1 MDLEELWRTPAVT
14 AAIEDLL
21 ATVSEAYAVA
31 QARSGVA
38 ALAADT
44 PARATL
50 ARLVT
55 AERAVGLLCAESLV
69 AHEGLVTAI
78 ADEVE
83 VEQQSLG
90 RRSTRA
96 RILEDARVLAG
107 DEIVA
112 ATGLGVHEV
121 QRRARVVTAPPA
133 VRERLLTAMRTGT
146 ATLQRATAVVDE
158 VRSSGLPDEAAE
170 RVVDGVLRP
179 KARRHACDRS
189 ADAVVGH
196 ALFRRRLRSA
206 VAREVDA
213 LPDAEEARAARLA
226 DRGVR
231 ASLDERGV
239 GHLGISGPAD
249 QVVAAHERIDTLAR
263 RAKRAG
269 DERTLDQ
276 LRADV
281 ALHLLTRGWDESPL
295 LTGEPVAATVN
306 VHVGLLTLLG
316 LRDEPAEIPGVGVL
330 PASVARDIALRP
342 GAVWHRLVHD
352 PVTGIVVDRTASGY
366 RIPAGMRDDV
376 LARDVTCRAPGCEQ
390 AATRC
395 ELDHVIPYGTQG
407 GSTCADNLVP
417 LCKAH
422 HQRKT
427 RRRWSHAVGD
437 DAEVTFVSR
446 LGQTITTSPWLHHDP
461 PGPSAS

>member
-146 ATLQRATAVVDE
+146 ATLQRATA
-158 VRSSGLPDEAAE
+158 GE
-170 RVVDGVLRP
+170 R
-179 KARRHACDRS
+179 
-189 ADAVVGH
+189 
-196 ALFRRRLRSA
+196 
-206 VAREVDA
+206 
-213 LPDAEEARAARLA
+213 
-226 DRGVR
+226 
-231 ASLDERGV
+231 
-239 GHLGISGPAD
+239 
-249 QVVAAHERIDTLAR
+249 
-263 RAKRAG
+263 
-269 DERTLDQ
+269 
-276 LRADV
+276 
-281 ALHLLTRGWDESPL
+281 
-295 LTGEPVAATVN
+295 
-306 VHVGLLTLLG
+306 
-316 LRDEPAEIPGVGVL
+316 
-330 PASVARDIALRP
+330 
-342 GAVWHRLVHD
+342 
-352 PVTGIVVDRTASGY
+352 
-366 RIPAGMRDDV
+366 
-376 LARDVTCRAPGCEQ
+376 
-390 AATRC
+390 
-395 ELDHVIPYGTQG
+395 
-407 GSTCADNLVP
+407 
-417 LCKAH
+417 
-422 HQRKT
+422 
-427 RRRWSHAVGD
+427 
-437 DAEVTFVSR
+437 
-446 LGQTITTSPWLHHDP
+446 
-461 PGPSAS
+461 

>member
-121 QRRARVVTAPPA
+121 QRRARVVTAPPPSPA
-133 VRERLLTAMRTGT
+133 A
-146 ATLQRATAVVDE
+146 AS
-158 VRSSGLPDEAAE
+158 RSPCASPSAA
-170 RVVDGVLRP
+170 
-179 KARRHACDRS
+179 
-189 ADAVVGH
+189 
-196 ALFRRRLRSA
+196 
-206 VAREVDA
+206 
-213 LPDAEEARAARLA
+213 ARA
-226 DRGVR
+226 
-231 ASLDERGV
+231 
-239 GHLGISGPAD
+239 
-249 QVVAAHERIDTLAR
+249 
-263 RAKRAG
+263 
-269 DERTLDQ
+269 
-276 LRADV
+276 
-281 ALHLLTRGWDESPL
+281 
-295 LTGEPVAATVN
+295 
-306 VHVGLLTLLG
+306 
-316 LRDEPAEIPGVGVL
+316 
-330 PASVARDIALRP
+330 
-342 GAVWHRLVHD
+342 
-352 PVTGIVVDRTASGY
+352 
-366 RIPAGMRDDV
+366 
-376 LARDVTCRAPGCEQ
+376 
-390 AATRC
+390 
-395 ELDHVIPYGTQG
+395 
-407 GSTCADNLVP
+407 
-417 LCKAH
+417 
-422 HQRKT
+422 
-427 RRRWSHAVGD
+427 
-437 DAEVTFVSR
+437 
-446 LGQTITTSPWLHHDP
+446 P
-461 PGPSAS
+461 PGER